1 MKIVQ
6 SRRSCDYLIDYYY
19 IQYYRCFRFQ
29 LFCCDYLI
37 DYYYIQS
44 VILTSLSFNC
54 CDYLIDYYYIQY
66 IFYKLLNFKGL
77 KHILLCNFRVFSLQ
91 NSFGYR
97 FL

>member
-1 MKIVQ
+1 MMP
-6 SRRSCDYLIDYYY
+6 SMRRL
-19 IQYYRCFRFQ
+19 
-29 LFCCDYLI
+29 CCDYLI
-37 DYYYIQS
+37 NYYYIQS
-44 VILTSLSFNC
+44 LFSIVTFNIS